1 MPAPHFCD
9 AVREV
14 CGVDAAD
21 RYAEIQRGAGWDD
34 SMPPIVTFQNLKKF
48 IRCWARIKLTET
60 LPRLQSLRAGLSVSL
75 PVELLP
81 LFSPKELEMLFCGA
95 SEIDVDMLK
104 QVAKYSFVN
113 PDKPHIK
120 YFWEVLEGFTQTQRA
135 EFLNFCWSRSR
146 LPLSIDDFLMPFKI
160 EGADASMRKN
170 ADEHLPTSQTCF
182 FSIKLPPY
190 SCAAVLRE
198 KLLYAIKNSPTMDA
212 DHGARDAPGF
222 EELL

>member
-1 MPAPHFCD
+1 MPVPCFCD

-21 RYAEIQRGAGWDD
+21 RYVEIQRGAGWDD
-34 SMPPIVTFQNLKKF
+34 SMPPIVTFQNVKKF

-60 LPRLQSLRAGLSVSL
+60 LPRLQALRTGLSVSL

-113 PDKPHIK
+113 PDKPHIQ
-120 YFWEVLEGFTQTQRA
+120 YFWEVLEGFTQAQRA

-160 EGADASMRKN
+160 EGEDASMRKN
-170 ADEHLPTSQTCF
+170 PDAHLPTSQTCF

-190 SCAAVLRE
+190 SSAAVLRE

-222 EELL
+222 DELL